1 MNRLLFFLLLVFP
14 LIEHAQFSRKYA
26 NGHGDS
32 VEIAMG
38 NRAFAD
44 SVIYYKPGNPSPIEK
59 CRNGALAL
67 GIPDWDGLDNNFT
80 VLGRGGEL
88 VLYFK
93 DNAIVNLEGTDLY
106 VFELGKYI
114 EETFLSISKDGKNW
128 IEIGKIGGGNAAVDL
143 GDSIPGN
150 EVFRYLKLKDA
161 ASFTPQGKDSYP
173 GADIDAV
180 AALGSAF
187 SISLNS
193 KVLFNT
199 GKSELKPQAKKT
211 LDSLVNLL
219 KDFPAYQLR
228 VEGHTD
234 SIGSHVSNVKL
245 SANRA
250 LSVKNYLVG
259 KLKNPNLIVTTKGYA
274 ELLPVS
280 DNKTSN
286 GRERNRRVELF
297 VIPLK
302 KNIPSK
308 H

>member
-1 MNRLLFFLLLVFP
+1 MKNPFFLLLMLLP
-14 LIEHAQFSRKYA
+14 IAQLAQFSRKYA

-38 NRAFAD
+38 DRAFAD
-44 SVIYYKPGNPSPIEK
+44 SLVSYKTGNPAPIEK
-59 CRNGALAL
+59 CRNGKLAV
-67 GIPDWDGLDNNFT
+67 GTPDWDGLDNNFA
-80 VLGRGGEL
+80 VLGRGGEM

-93 DNAIVNLEGTDLY
+93 DNAVVNLEGTDLY

-114 EETFLSISKDGKNW
+114 EETFLSISKDGKKW

-143 GDSIPGN
+143 GDSIPAN
-150 EVFRYLKLKDA
+150 EVFRYVKLKDA

-211 LDSLVNLL
+211 LDSLVLTL
-219 KDFPAYQLR
+219 RDFPDYQLR
-228 VEGHTD
+228 IEGHTD
-234 SIGSHVSNVKL
+234 SIGTHSSNEKL

-250 LSVKNYLVG
+250 ISVKNYLQTQ
-259 KLKNPNLIVTTKGYA
+259 LKNPKLIVTTQGYA
-274 ELLPVS
+274 ELLPAA
-280 DNKTSN
+280 DNKTAE
-286 GRERNRRVELF
+286 GREKNRRVELF
-297 VIPLK
+297 VIPLQK
-302 KNIPSK
+302 SK
-308 H
+308 R